1 MYGKEFDTKHPANQ
15 MLLSEDMKL
24 LSAVVRW
31 SLGLTALFPLA
42 YAAKEKVCADLVG
55 TGGVG
60 VRIWPTLKASP
71 IRIQH
76 HLTFRLVQINWEA
89 EEIFEGDWVG
99 VFPKDPRPP
108 MRRSNPLGLPVPQE
122 ESLPPWEMPAPL
134 FWDTPYS
141 TQGQLTSNVTQG
153 RVELQMLAAGG
164 CVGVWTGFIRNGIAV
179 AADCLASHPN
189 WLWQN
194 RDVLGSRSLRSLVIP
209 GSHNSGSYSLKD
221 EDDVVSAWVVCQDE
235 SIISQLLYG
244 IRYLDLRVAYYP
256 QSPEK
261 LWVNHDLVQWRP
273 LEEVLSEIQTFL
285 TLSKDPIIIDI
296 HRTPVGFEFSE
307 AVPSLLSLL
316 NNTFGRDF
324 LPDRLGPQVTLDQ
337 IWSIG
342 KRVIFA
348 YIDADVAEE
357 EDWIWPPLP
366 QAWANAQ
373 MLGDLQHY
381 LDGQMTLRQSSP
393 RIWAAMA
400 HLTPSFWDVI
410 LRSHEGVRGLS
421 DRVNRPV
428 TMWLRERWAHL
439 ANIVAT
445 DFFRGNNI
453 INIAIRTN
461 LALSVCPSG
470 STHRPRYSY
479 KSSGFLRRST
489 VLPDQFSPMI
499 IPKINFN
506 EAMRNIPV
514 PESTTVSP
522 LLGTLSTPHPPKAR
536 AMHPY
541 SSTSR
546 NTFQGRNFEGIHA
559 VHEPRED
566 YKKSEPKSAA
576 HVISPIHSLL
586 DIFGFNTTNTSTI
599 TSRLL
604 PSNQNDYEAEAV
616 ESGAY
621 EYDPDLFSDNLPKKQ
636 GSFMSSQI
644 SGKLP
649 LILET
654 SMSIA
659 LQGDYEDE
667 DSQNSGDI
675 PFKILGQDVFE
686 NKDKRQSPLQVSASD
701 KQNSQNNS
709 SQSYRHSREGSEGA
723 LVLRNAS
730 TLQTQPF
737 TTATSSPVQH
747 HLPEGIHNS
756 S

>member
-1 MYGKEFDTKHPANQ
+1 
-15 MLLSEDMKL
+15 MKL
-24 LSAVVRW
+24 LSSVVRW
-31 SLGLTALFPLA
+31 YLGLTALFPLG

-60 VRIWPTLKASP
+60 VRIWPTLKSSP
-71 IRIQH
+71 IRLQH

-108 MRRSNPLGLPVPQE
+108 MRRSNPLGLPVPRE
-122 ESLPPWEMPAPL
+122 ESLPPWDMPAPL

-164 CVGVWTGFIRNGIAV
+164 CVGVWAAFIRNGIAV

-209 GSHNSGSYSLKD
+209 GSHNSGSFSLKD

-235 SIISQLLYG
+235 NIISQLLFG

-256 QSPEK
+256 QTPEK
-261 LWVNHDLVQWRP
+261 LWVNHDLVKWRP
-273 LEEVLSEIQTFL
+273 LEEVFSEVQTFL
-285 TLSKDPIIIDI
+285 TLSRDPIIIDI
-296 HRTPVGFEFSE
+296 HRTPVGFEFPE

-316 NNTFGRDF
+316 NHTFGRDF

-348 YIDADVAEE
+348 YIDADVADE

-439 ANIVAT
+439 ANIVAS

-479 KSSGFLRRST
+479 KSPGFLRRST

-499 IPKINFN
+499 IPKVNFN
-506 EAMRNIPV
+506 EAMRNIPI
-514 PESTTVSP
+514 PKSTTVSP
-522 LLGTLSTPHPPKAR
+522 LLETFSTPLSPKSKD
-536 AMHPY
+536 MHTH
-541 SSTSR
+541 SSKSTDS
-546 NTFQGRNFEGIHA
+546 FQGRGFEGIHA
-559 VHEPRED
+559 IHEPRED
-566 YKKSEPKSAA
+566 YKGEAKSA

-599 TSRLL
+599 TSRLV
-604 PSNQNDYEAEAV
+604 PNNQNDYETEDV

-621 EYDPDLFSDNLPKKQ
+621 EYDPDLFTVPKIQ
-636 GSFMSSQI
+636 GAFMSSQV

-659 LQGDYEDE
+659 LQSDYEDG
-667 DSQNSGDI
+667 DPQNSGDI
-675 PFKILGQDVFE
+675 PFKISGQSITG
-686 NKDKRQSPLQVSASD
+686 NKNIIQPTTQSNANKHIPKID
-701 KQNSQNNS
+701 S
-709 SQSYRHSREGSEGA
+709 SQSYRQSQ
-723 LVLRNAS
+723 LVSQGTFSQKNIS
-730 TLQTQPF
+730 TIVAPPL
-737 TTATSSPVQH
+737 TTITSSSVQH
-747 HLPEGIHNS
+747 HLPEEVHNS